1 MTNHATHDAPQIVKH
16 WTESEPVRLAGHR
29 AGRVYLAGPMTG
41 LPEFNFPAFNAEA
54 AILRAQGL
62 TVINPAEHGI
72 VEGAEWA
79 DYLRH
84 DIAGLASCE
93 RIHLLRGWEN
103 SKGARLEVHIAQQ
116 LGMVITRQ
124 EGATLQ
130 AQPAEVSDEPELA
143 SKVVNDSCWNF
154 VEAMPHHLPGPIWN
168 DLKPA
173 IYAVLIH
180 YHRAILALRPQ
191 SEPVGFINKP
201 IVWES
206 RQSEM
211 IVKITSKAQPAYGFT
226 HPIYAESPRPQA
238 VPMTDER
245 LAEVLTTAYG
255 SPEWTMDDVRAARS
269 VEAAALGI
277 TALERALTQRPAAQT
292 EREAFEARVVAEA
305 GEGAIAKWL
314 GTDGYENTRVQDYR
328 LGWVW
333 CLEWQARASLP
344 TQPAAQATPEPCP
357 TCDSLRKDFARE
369 CVDTDTLLRLL
380 GFVPEEVRTD
390 GGSLN
395 LMRLASLIEARKATP
410 EPRLFIGACITD
422 GRLHATVQRLESN
435 GHVTLVAM
443 AEMDAASLHGRDCV
457 AQMTPATP
465 EPVGGHDMAVMSER
479 GAKAWA
485 GVDPQDLR
493 AGPTPEPVLPFLVRD
508 VAALLG
514 ASVPDV
520 CKALAHLGH
529 GQRSTNM
536 EIKPEE
542 ALAVAEHIRA
552 AAVTPE
558 PVGAREALER
568 IASWNEH
575 PAMLGVDYGSNGVR
589 DYYRKI
595 ARDALAAAQANGGVQ

>member
-1 MTNHATHDAPQIVKH
+1 MTEQLKQA
-16 WTESEPVRLAGHR
+16 
-29 AGRVYLAGPMTG
+29 
-41 LPEFNFPAFNAEA
+41 
-54 AILRAQGL
+54 
-62 TVINPAEHGI
+62 
-72 VEGAEWA
+72 
-79 DYLRH
+79 
-84 DIAGLASCE
+84 
-93 RIHLLRGWEN
+93 
-103 SKGARLEVHIAQQ
+103 AQQ
-116 LGMVITRQ
+116 ALACMRGLQQHLGPDIC
-124 EGATLQ
+124 AI
-130 AQPAEVSDEPELA
+130 
-143 SKVVNDSCWNF
+143 
-154 VEAMPHHLPGPIWN
+154 EA
-168 DLKPA
+168 D
-173 IYAVLIH
+173 
-180 YHRAILALRPQ
+180 
-191 SEPVGFINKP
+191 
-201 IVWES
+201 
-206 RQSEM
+206 
-211 IVKITSKAQPAYGFT
+211 
-226 HPIYAESPRPQA
+226 
-238 VPMTDER
+238 
-245 LAEVLTTAYG
+245 
-255 SPEWTMDDVRAARS
+255 
-269 VEAAALGI
+269 
-277 TALERALTQRPAAQT
+277 ALERAITTSQPAQ
-292 EREAFEARVVAEA
+292 A
-305 GEGAIAKWL
+305 GEQWTETAAALNYYAHNGNW
-314 GTDGYENTRVQDYR
+314 
-328 LGWVW
+328 
-333 CLEWQARASLP
+333 P